1 MNTHSCVGGNME
13 IKTECEEV
21 KIHNDSIEYVRE
33 NMIDNYYSSK
43 LSLLFKIFGDDT
55 RVRILLSL
63 LNKEL
68 CVCDISNLLN
78 MTHSAISHQLKVLR
92 DMHLVKPRKEGKEV
106 YYSLGDDHVA
116 VILNIG
122 IEHIMEENND

>member
-1 MNTHSCVGGNME
+1 MKSNL
-13 IKTECEEV
+13 ECEEE
-21 KIHNDSIEYVRE
+21 KIHDDRIEYVRE
-33 NMIDNYYSSK
+33 NMLDSYYSSK
-43 LSLLFKIFGDDT
+43 LSLLFKVFGDDT
-55 RVRILLSL
+55 RVKILLSL

-92 DMHLVKPRKEGKEV
+92 DMHLVKARKEGKEV
-106 YYSLGDDHVA
+106 YYSLGDDHVE

-122 IEHIMEENND
+122 IEHIMEEDND

>member
-1 MNTHSCVGGNME
+1 ME
-13 IKTECEEV
+13 NQVECQEE
-21 KIHNDSIEYVRE
+21 KIHNDNIEFVRE

-43 LSLLFKIFGDDT
+43 LSLLFKVFGDDT

-92 DMHLVKPRKEGKEV
+92 DMNLVKTRKEGQV
-106 YYSLGDDHVA
+106 IYYSIADNHIE
-116 VILNIG
+116 VIIECGL
-122 IEHIMEENND
+122 EHIKEGIKL

>member
-1 MNTHSCVGGNME
+1 ME
-13 IKTECEEV
+13 NQIECQEEKV
-21 KIHNDSIEYVRE
+21 HNESIEFVRE

-43 LSLLFKIFGDDT
+43 LSLLFKVFGDDT

-92 DMHLVKPRKEGKEV
+92 DMDLVKTRKEGKEV
-106 YYSLGDDHVA
+106 YYSLGDSHVE

-122 IEHIMEENND
+122 IEHIMEEKNA

>member
-1 MNTHSCVGGNME
+1 ME
-13 IKTECEEV
+13 NQIECQEE
-21 KIHNDSIEYVRE
+21 KIHNDNIEFVRE

-43 LSLLFKIFGDDT
+43 LSLLFKVFGDDT

-92 DMHLVKPRKEGKEV
+92 DMDLVKTRKEGKEV
-106 YYSLGDDHVA
+106 YYSLGDSHVE

-122 IEHIMEENND
+122 IEHIMEEKNA

>member
-1 MNTHSCVGGNME
+1 ME

>member
-1 MNTHSCVGGNME
+1 MNNCSHVGGQME
-13 IKTECEEV
+13 NQIECQEEKV
-21 KIHNDSIEYVRE
+21 HNENIEFVRE

-43 LSLLFKIFGDDT
+43 LSLLFKVFGDDT

-92 DMHLVKPRKEGKEV
+92 DMDLVKTRKEGKEV
-106 YYSLGDDHVA
+106 YYSLGDSHVE

-122 IEHIMEENND
+122 IEHIMEEKNA

>member
-1 MNTHSCVGGNME
+1 MADNL
-13 IKTECEEV
+13 ECEINNLHED
-21 KIHNDSIEYVRE
+21 NIEYVRE
-33 NMIDNYYSSK
+33 NLLDNYYSSK
-43 LSLLFKIFGDDT
+43 LALLFKVFGDDT

-68 CVCDISNLLN
+68 CVCDISSLLN

-92 DMHLVKPRKEGKEV
+92 DMNLVKTRKDGKEV
-106 YYSLGDDHVA
+106 YYSLGDDHVE

-122 IEHIMEENND
+122 IEHIMEEVNDEN